1 MAHVV
6 MDKKPVVSEDT
17 TEYLLRSEENRKRLL
32 ETINSQDSI
41 TFTWEE
47 FEAYS
52 NKLLENHRAK

>member
-1 MAHVV
+1 MGSCF
-6 MDKKPVVSEDT
+6 MDKKPAVSEDT

-41 TFTWEE
+41 TFTWKE

-52 NKLLENHRAK
+52 NKLLKNHRAK